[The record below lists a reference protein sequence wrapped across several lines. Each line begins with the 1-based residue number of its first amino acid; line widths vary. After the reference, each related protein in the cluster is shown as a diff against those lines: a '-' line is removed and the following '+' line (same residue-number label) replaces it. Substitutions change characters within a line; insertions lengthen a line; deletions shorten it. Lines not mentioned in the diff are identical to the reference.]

1 MKIVIANGKHEA
13 DYIIGMYKK
22 QKHDLIVINSNE
34 ETCKYL
40 SAKTHLSVYH
50 GSPTIEFSLE
60 SARIHGADLFIALAS
75 DDIENYVACK
85 MAKDIFG
92 VKHTIALVLN
102 PKNAEIFKQLGID
115 SVLSS
120 TALLAQEI
128 KNESAIEDLIKVLSL
143 ENNKIIIIEIE
154 VVNQDE
160 CCYKTLKELNVT
172 SMGSVSCITRHNQ
185 VIIPHRDTRLYAG
198 DKVLIVTKP
207 ENKERMIKA
216 FRGL

>member
-13 DYIIGMYKK
+13 DYIIGMYKQ
-22 QKHDLIVINSNE
+22 QKHELIVINSCE

-50 GSPTIEFSLE
+50 GSPTKEFALE
-60 SARIHGADLFIALAS
+60 SARIHGADLFIALSS

-85 MAKDIFG
+85 MAKAIFG
-92 VKHTIALVLN
+92 VKHAIALVLN
-102 PKNAEIFKQLGID
+102 PKNAEMFKQLGID

-128 KNESAIEDLIKVLSL
+128 QNESVIEDLIKILSL

-154 VVNQDE
+154 VVNQDK
-160 CCYKTLKELNVT
+160 CCYKTLKELNVAAL
-172 SMGSVSCITRHNQ
+172 GSVSCITRYNQ
-185 VIIPHRDTRLYAG
+185 VIIPHGDTRLYAG